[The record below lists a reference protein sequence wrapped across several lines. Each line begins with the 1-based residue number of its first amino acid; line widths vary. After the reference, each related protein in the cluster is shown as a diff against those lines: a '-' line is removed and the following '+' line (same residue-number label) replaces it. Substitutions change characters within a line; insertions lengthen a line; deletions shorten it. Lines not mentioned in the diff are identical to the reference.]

1 MNWLL
6 VLKKDDKI
14 PEWLEDLLEENP
26 GLYGAFPGDDF
37 AAQRDENTRRL
48 KEHIGIDPKDEDF
61 SRELDMYK
69 NKWTELKPEIDAAY
83 TLLWQVASR
92 VRNNK
97 AWGHEPTKPDHP
109 YSSPAQ
115 FFHFL
120 QRFFSV
126 KRYGRKAHTSDPN
139 RYGRQRYYP
148 REVSTYPNKEFN
160 RRWQT
165 WEELHDYSKRRVT
178 REFDKIFEKL
188 GWFEFDVV
196 IKGIGDGENSPP
208 YTFLKSS
215 FKQWRQLQ
223 KFLASGKKIPVKYLE
238 TQNKVHLDPDPK
250 RR

>member
-1 MNWLL
+1 MTWLL

-26 GLYGAFPGDDF
+26 GLHGAFPGDDF
-37 AAQRDENTRRL
+37 SAQRDENTRRL
-48 KEHIGIDPKDEDF
+48 KEHIGIDPKDEEF
-61 SRELDMYK
+61 SRQLDMYK

-83 TLLWQVASR
+83 TLFWQYANENTRS
-92 VRNNK
+92 K
-97 AWGHEPTKPDHP
+97 SWGHEPTKPNHP

-120 QRFFSV
+120 QRFFDV
-126 KRYGRKAHTSDPN
+126 RRYDRKPHTSDPN
-139 RYGRQRYYP
+139 RYGYQRYY
-148 REVSTYPNKEFN
+148 RKQVSTYPSKEFN
-160 RRWQT
+160 RRWKT
-165 WEELHDYSKRRVT
+165 WEYMSEYGKRRIIT
-178 REFDKIFEKL
+178 SFDKIFEKL

-215 FKQWRQLQ
+215 FKEWRQLQ
-223 KFLASGKKIPVKYLE
+223 KFLASGKKIPVKFSE
-238 TQNKVHLDPDPK
+238 NKHGVNLDPK